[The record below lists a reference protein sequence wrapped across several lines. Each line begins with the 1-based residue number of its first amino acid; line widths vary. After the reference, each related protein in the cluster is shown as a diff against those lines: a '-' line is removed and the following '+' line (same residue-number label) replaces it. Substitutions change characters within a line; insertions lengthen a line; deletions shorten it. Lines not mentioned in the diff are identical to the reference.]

1 MLMNIA
7 MVLFGYD
14 GRVCGHEIQAVE
26 FHLGTI
32 SADNLGAC
40 MWNLSSA
47 MELVVKASKFARSQL
62 EIPCKVLC
70 DLVPAPGKSY
80 AVELA
85 TQTDKS
91 WILTPM
97 RENGACHAVLAR
109 ESKAMFDAWK
119 VGQLSTTE
127 YSDRL
132 SVLQKLR
139 SKLGRHCEEQLRD
152 HSKLSHWREIP
163 ILHWKDRAR
172 QQVQAMESQGGGS
185 S

>member
-1 MLMNIA
+1 MLA
-7 MVLFGYD
+7 
-14 GRVCGHEIQAVE
+14 CGTSAQLWNWSSK
-26 FHLGTI
+26 HLN
-32 SADNLGAC
+32 SL
-40 MWNLSSA
+40 
-47 MELVVKASKFARSQL
+47 ARSQL